1 MDLVK
6 ITEGAT
12 KLYVPDKNKYKLDS
26 SMPVFFND
34 VMKLN
39 RDITVEILKKYFNKK
54 KFKFLDLLSASG
66 AKGIRISNEIKTS
79 EGVFNDANISATKL
93 IKKNAKLNGLNVTV
107 FNNSANK
114 LLKSDKSMYDFIDI
128 DPFGT
133 PIEFLES
140 SIARLKKNG
149 ILGVTATDT
158 SALVGTYPKACMR
171 KYQSKNM
178 RTFFM
183 FEVAIRILI
192 KKVLD
197 EANKQKISLIPIFSH
212 SSNHYI
218 RVYFKRVNY
227 LNNYSDR
234 ICTLNYCTNCL
245 NYKVTKKFSKSKRR
259 CSCGSYFFQLGPM
272 YSEEIYDKDFVKNLD
287 DINKTILLIKKE
299 SQINSFGYYDYH
311 KIAKKIQKK
320 ELSKIDDIIDN
331 IIKKGYSASRTH
343 FSNTGIKTDMKIKSF
358 MNILKR

>member
-6 ITEGAT
+6 ITEGIT
-12 KLYVPDKNKYKLDS
+12 KLYVPDKSKYKLDS

-39 RDITVEILKKYFNKK
+39 RDITVEVLKKYFNKK

-66 AKGIRISNEIKTS
+66 AKGIRIANEIENS
-79 EGVFNDANISATKL
+79 YGFFNDANKEATKL
-93 IKKNAKLNGLNVTV
+93 IKKNAKLNGLHITAY
-107 FNNSANK
+107 NNSANK
-114 LLKSDKSMYDFIDI
+114 LLKSDKTTYDFIDI

-140 SIARLKKNG
+140 AISRLNKKG

-192 KKVLD
+192 KKVLY
-197 EANKQKISLIPIFSH
+197 EANKLKISLIPILSH
-212 SSNHYI
+212 SSNHYVRI
-218 RVYFKRVNY
+218 YFKRVNY
-227 LNNYSDR
+227 QSNYSDK
-234 ICTLNYCTNCL
+234 ICVLNYCTNCL
-245 NYKVTKKFSKSKRR
+245 NYKITKNFSNSKRR
-259 CSCGSYFFQLGPM
+259 CSCGSYFNELGPM
-272 YSEEIYDKDFVKNLD
+272 YSGELHDKSFVEKLD
-287 DINKTILLIKKE
+287 DINKTISLIKKE
-299 SQINSFGYYDYH
+299 SKINSFGYFDYH
-311 KIAKKIQKK
+311 KIAKKVPKK
-320 ELSKIDDIIDN
+320 ELSKIDEIIKT

-343 FSNTGIKTDMKIKSF
+343 FSNTAIKTDMKIKSF
-358 MNILKR
+358 MNILKK